1 MPSKSHL
8 VFNGKKLMI
17 TSAYD
22 ELFFTQTKV
31 TAFIAAL
38 VLVSLLEYIDLMASP
53 AMALSSFYLI
63 PIFQRTWFVGKQ
75 AGLFTAFVSALAFYF
90 ANSSIWIPDKI

>member
-1 MPSKSHL
+1 
-8 VFNGKKLMI
+8 
-17 TSAYD
+17 
-22 ELFFTQTKV
+22 
-31 TAFIAAL
+31 
-38 VLVSLLEYIDLMASP
+38 MASP